1 MEQLRLH
8 LTIIGRV
15 QGVTYRASAQQLATA
30 LGLTGWVRNCINGN
44 VEIVAE
50 GNSKQLAQ
58 LVEWAKIGPAYASVQ
73 KVITEQS
80 VAQGEFNGF
89 LIHS

>member
-1 MEQLRLH
+1 MEQRRLH
-8 LTIIGRV
+8 LTIIGHV
-15 QGVTYRASAQQLATA
+15 QGVAYRASAQQFAMT

-80 VAQGEFNGF
+80 IASGEFNGF
-89 LIHS
+89 SIYS